1 MRYWL
6 WVLLLVGCAPR
17 TAPDALSVVFVAAPV
32 SLANELSLPFAQ
44 TLATLDIRLEQG
56 TAFRYEGADNN
67 AFLAA
72 IDRFYLENPGFC
84 PLEKA
89 FFYADNKT
97 TLLTL
102 AAKPNTTQIR
112 AFIYDLAGRPKLS
125 FAYFVGS
132 SRSVQKTAPCR
143 SVGTP

>member
-1 MRYWL
+1 MRFWFGA
-6 WVLLLVGCAPR
+6 LLLVGCAPR
-17 TAPDALSVVFVAAPV
+17 TVPDAYSVVFLETAPSVA
-32 SLANELSLPFAQ
+32 SELSLPFAQ
-44 TLATLDIRLEQG
+44 VLASLEIRLDSG

-89 FFYADNKT
+89 FYSAENKT
-97 TLLTL
+97 TLMTL

-112 AFIYDLAGRPKLS
+112 AFIYDLASRPKLS
-125 FAYFVGS
+125 FAYFVGL
-132 SRSVQKTAPCR
+132 SRTVQKTAPCR
-143 SVGTP
+143 SAGKP